1 MRNTKITVLC
11 VLFVVVQ
18 FLSQENGGVLVGVE
32 AFTVAPPSL
41 TTTLMTATTT
51 ATPMSTTTSGTAG
64 GRSSTIILAMG
75 GVDPSKSGTKKERMQ
90 QLAEMEKLGNP
101 TTEDKSIFIKA
112 AGGFVALI
120 VIAIAAAASQGL
132 LTQY

>member
-1 MRNTKITVLC
+1 MMSMLNTKITVLC

-41 TTTLMTATTT
+41 TTTLMTTTT
-51 ATPMSTTTSGTAG
+51 TPGTTG
-64 GRSSTIILAMG
+64 GRSSTISLAMG

>member
-1 MRNTKITVLC
+1 MLNTKITVLC

-41 TTTLMTATTT
+41 TTTLMTTTT
-51 ATPMSTTTSGTAG
+51 TPGTTG
-64 GRSSTIILAMG
+64 GRSSTISLAMG

>member
-41 TTTLMTATTT
+41 TTAATL
-51 ATPMSTTTSGTAG
+51 STTTPGTTG
-64 GRSSTIILAMG
+64 GRSSTISLAMG

>member
-1 MRNTKITVLC
+1 MMSMLNTKITVLC

-18 FLSQENGGVLVGVE
+18 FLSQENIGVLVGVE

-41 TTTLMTATTT
+41 TTTLMTTTT
-51 ATPMSTTTSGTAG
+51 TPGTTG
-64 GRSSTIILAMG
+64 GRSSTISLAMG

>member
-51 ATPMSTTTSGTAG
+51 PGTAG
-64 GRSSTIILAMG
+64 GRSSPIILAMG

>member
-18 FLSQENGGVLVGVE
+18 FLSQENGDVLVGVE

-41 TTTLMTATTT
+41 TTTLMTATT
-51 ATPMSTTTSGTAG
+51 PPGTTS

>member
-41 TTTLMTATTT
+41 TTTAT
-51 ATPMSTTTSGTAG
+51 MSTTTPGTTG

-75 GVDPSKSGTKKERMQ
+75 DSSSSSSVSLPPVAEVKQEIRSLFAEYCDEDRLLNMKTIESMPPFVD
-90 QLAEMEKLGNP
+90 
-101 TTEDKSIFIKA
+101 
-112 AGGFVALI
+112 
-120 VIAIAAAASQGL
+120 L
-132 LTQY
+132 LVC